1 MKASVIIR
9 TLNESRYLRELLQ
22 AISDQET
29 EGLSHEVIIVDSGS
43 TDETLKIANE
53 YGCQITYIKKED
65 FSFGRSLNVGCKFCS
80 GDFLIF
86 ISIVFLQINIATGI
100 M

>member
-53 YGCQITYIKKED
+53 YGCQITYIKK
-65 FSFGRSLNVGCKFCS
+65 KI
-80 GDFLIF
+80 FL
-86 ISIVFLQINIATGI
+86 LEGL
-100 M
+100 

>member
-65 FSFGRSLNVGCKFCS
+65 FLLEGL
-80 GDFLIF
+80 
-86 ISIVFLQINIATGI
+86 
-100 M
+100 